1 MLETTQEGHYHHL
14 LLPPLL
20 QEHHPEAYIMSTEKE
35 VQNDIVMELKKS
47 TKRKGEVAL
56 KVKMETKVEAQ
67 VDHHIYGATVMYRRV
82 SP

>member
-1 MLETTQEGHYHHL
+1 
-14 LLPPLL
+14 
-20 QEHHPEAYIMSTEKE
+20 MSTEKE